1 MTGRRIGLRPAD
13 EDKENQFNLP
23 RESMII
29 RIAVL
34 AAAFFLVQCTAGNDT
49 PAEEPIGIKEE
60 FSDTP
65 GLVRTEIVDAAGRL
79 TTIGYYL
86 NGKKEGAWTD
96 YTQDERVHRLTT
108 YVNGKKEGIYLEFST
123 ANQVTV
129 RCFYHNDVRHGRYVE
144 YSTLGLKEERYYV
157 NGKIDGLVRVYFND
171 GKLMEEGYYKEGQRE
186 GISKWYDREGNKTLE
201 YEYRKGEL
209 VKK

>member
-1 MTGRRIGLRPAD
+1 MTCRRKGGPRMRI
-13 EDKENQFNLP
+13 KEIHFNLP
-23 RESMII
+23 SESMFM

-34 AAAFFLVQCTAGNDT
+34 AAAFLMVQCAADNGA
-49 PAEEPIGIKEE
+49 PEEEPIGIKEE

-79 TTIGYYL
+79 TTIGYHL
-86 NGKKEGAWTD
+86 NGKKAGAWTD
-96 YTQDERVHRLTT
+96 YTPDERVHRLTT
-108 YVNGKKEGIYLEFST
+108 YVNGKKEGIYLEFNT
-123 ANQVTV
+123 GNQVTV
-129 RCFYHNDVRHGRYVE
+129 RCFYHNDVRHGKYVE
-144 YSTLGLKEERYYV
+144 YSTIAIKEERYYV

-171 GKLMEEGYYKEGQRE
+171 GKLMEEGFYQDGQRE

-201 YEYRKGEL
+201 YEYHKGEL